1 MRKKKIFIRFA
12 VEHIKTKF
20 NEQNRRMKKSMLLL
34 CLSIAAIMPA
44 EARKKPKEAPKPQ
57 EKKEV
62 RAPIQKGLFNVQH
75 QKDDWVFQVPDSLLG
90 RLFLTTTRYI
100 STPVG
105 AGIYG
110 GEMLNSQVV
119 YFEKA
124 GGRLLLRALTY
135 DATAEEGDEIAKAV
149 KISTEDPI
157 IASVKIDSTKNGLY
171 SVNMTKVFNGDN
183 AAFGMSDG
191 AKRRNELSGFQSDR
205 SLIDTILTFPI
216 NTEIKTWKTYGV
228 REQNRLPAGRTV
240 GSVTYH
246 LNTSF
251 VLLPETPMKGRLFD
265 PRVGY
270 FTDSHQYFS
279 DDQQRTKRRAWITR
293 WRLEPKNEEDAER
306 QRRGELIEP
315 KKQIV
320 YYIDPATPKQW
331 RKWLILGVEDWN
343 AAFEEAGFKNAIT
356 AKEWPEDDTTMSME
370 DARYSVIRY
379 LASPIANAYGP
390 NVHDPRSGEIIESH
404 IGWYHNVMQLV
415 HDWYMVQASAVDPR
429 ARKMVFDD
437 ELMGQLIRFV
447 SSHEVGHTLGLRHNK
462 GASHATPV
470 EKLRD
475 KAWVEANGHTS
486 SIMDYARFNYVAQP
500 EDGIG
505 WDGIFPRINDYD
517 KWAIKWGYMPV
528 DADTPDQ
535 ERLLLNK
542 LTVETLEGNPRLW
555 FGGEGYDNDPRAQ
568 SEDLGDDAVLASEY
582 GLRNLKRIIGE
593 LPEWTKEEGDLGDN
607 LEGMYDAVVSQAKR
621 YEGHVAA
628 YVGGVYITYKSV
640 EQDGPVYVP
649 EEKAVQKAALAFLDK
664 EYLNEPKW
672 LEPDYLTRFTQD
684 PTGRIKPLADAAIN
698 RLVTASMF
706 ANLEKFASYGDDP
719 YRPDEYA
726 KDIVNLIF
734 KETSFSAKVS
744 AYRRYLQNRTVA
756 KAIKEWLDHPNGDGR
771 PYLYGMLVDIRG
783 KVKNAK
789 GGDAVTR
796 AHYVSI
802 AQQIDEAFE
811 HPSRSET
818 ARR

>member
-1 MRKKKIFIRFA
+1 
-12 VEHIKTKF
+12 
-20 NEQNRRMKKSMLLL
+20 MKKSLLLL
-34 CLSIAAIMPA
+34 CLSVMAIMPT
-44 EARKKPKEAPKPQ
+44 EAREKPKETAPAPPAP

-62 RAPIQKGLFNVQH
+62 KAPIREGLFNVQH
-75 QKDDWVFQVPDSLLG
+75 QKDDWIFQVPDSLIG

-100 STPVG
+100 ATPVG

-110 GEMLNSQVV
+110 GEMLTSEVV

-124 GGRLLLRALTY
+124 GDKLLIRALMY
-135 DATAEEGDEIAKAV
+135 DSASDEGDEIAKAV
-149 KISTEDPI
+149 KISAEDPI
-157 IASVKIDSTKNGLY
+157 IASVKIDSAKNGLY

-191 AKRRNELSGFQSDR
+191 AKRRNNLSGLQPDK
-205 SLIDTILTFPI
+205 SLIDTVLTFPI

-228 REQNRLPAGRTV
+228 REQNRTPAGRSI

-251 VLLPETPMKGRLFD
+251 VLLPETPMKGRQFD

-279 DDQQRTKRRAWITR
+279 DSQQRAERRSWITR

-306 QRRGELIEP
+306 QRNGELIEP
-315 KKQIV
+315 KQQIV

-356 AKEWPEDDTTMSME
+356 AKEWPEDDPTMSME

-415 HDWYMVQASAVDPR
+415 HDWYMVQAAAVDPR
-429 ARKMVFDD
+429 ARTMVFDE

-517 KWAIKWGYMPV
+517 KWAIKWGYMPI
-528 DADTPDQ
+528 DADTQEQ
-535 ERLLLNK
+535 ERLILNK
-542 LTVETLEGNPRLW
+542 LTVETLNGNERLW

-568 SEDLGDDAVLASEY
+568 SEDLGDNAVLASEY
-582 GLRNLKRIIGE
+582 GIKNLKRIITE
-593 LPEWTKEEGDLGDN
+593 LPEWTSKEGDLGEN
-607 LEGMYDAVVSQAKR
+607 LESMYDAVVAQLRR

-628 YVGGVYITYKSV
+628 YVGGVYITYKSI
-640 EQDGPVYVP
+640 EQSGPVYVP
-649 EEKAVQKAALAFLDK
+649 VPRNTQKAALNFLND
-664 EYLNEPKW
+664 EIFTEPAW
-672 LEPDYLTRFTQD
+672 LKADYLDRITQD
-684 PTGRIKPLADAAIN
+684 PIGKLKPLADAAID
-698 RLVTASMF
+698 RLVTASTF
-706 ANLEKFASYGDDP
+706 ANLDKFASYANQP
-719 YRPDEYA
+719 YQPEEYT
-726 KDIVNLIF
+726 KDLVNMIF
-734 KETSFSAKVS
+734 KEASSNKKVS

-756 KAIKEWLDHPNGDGR
+756 KAVKEWLASVNSDAH
-771 PYLYGMLVDIRG
+771 PYLYDMLLTI
-783 KVKNAK
+783 KQKLNTTP
-789 GGDAVTR
+789 GGADAVTR
-796 AHYVSI
+796 AHYKSLI
-802 AQQIDEAFE
+802 QQIDEAFE
-811 HPSRSET
+811 HPEHPSQSNGFPGLR
-818 ARR
+818 